1 MRMLSHRARY
11 SLLGARGEAAGVES
25 LEVAVSATG
34 ATRIDSALETSYPAP
49 IKTVLAW
56 DLTPGL
62 GTRLLRI
69 ESTVRGEAYEVEIA
83 VTGNGVL
90 MHRVAPEGPSQV
102 ELGWGP
108 DAEFDYLSAAFTAV
122 TVARSGLTAGRTRVL
137 TAVQISADDLEP
149 MLVTQEWR
157 ATDEATLECLTRQ
170 TGHRA
175 AVVVGAAGEVRS
187 YEGLLELESVDVLPT
202 K

>member
-1 MRMLSHRARY
+1 
-11 SLLGARGEAAGVES
+11 
-25 LEVAVSATG
+25 
-34 ATRIDSALETSYPAP
+34 
-49 IKTVLAW
+49 
-56 DLTPGL
+56 
-62 GTRLLRI
+62 
-69 ESTVRGEAYEVEIA
+69 VRGEVYELEVA

-90 MHRVAPEGPSQV
+90 MHRAAPEGPAQV

-122 TVARSGLTAGRTRVL
+122 IVARSGLPAGGTRTL
-137 TAVQISADDLEP
+137 TAVQISAEDLEP

-157 ATDEATLECLTRQ
+157 ATDETTFECLTRQ

-187 YEGLLELESVDVLPT
+187 YEGLLELESLEVLPT

>member
-11 SLLGARGEAAGVES
+11 KLLGAEGEAAGVET
-25 LEVAVSATG
+25 LTVVVEATG
-34 ATRIDSALETSYPAP
+34 ATRINSVLDTSYPTA
-49 IKTVLAW
+49 IKSVVAW
-56 DLTPGL
+56 ELTPDL
-62 GTRLLRI
+62 VTRVLRI
-69 ESTVRGEAYEVEIA
+69 DSTVRREAYELEVA

-122 TVARSGLTAGRTRVL
+122 TVARSGLTTGRTRVL
-137 TAVQISADDLEP
+137 TAVQISAEDLEP
-149 MLVTQEWR
+149 MLVTQEWTAVD
-157 ATDEATLECLTRQ
+157 ATAFECLTRQ

-175 AVVVGAAGEVRS
+175 RVAVGAAGEVQA
-187 YEGLLELESVDVLPT
+187 YEGLLVLESLEVLPT